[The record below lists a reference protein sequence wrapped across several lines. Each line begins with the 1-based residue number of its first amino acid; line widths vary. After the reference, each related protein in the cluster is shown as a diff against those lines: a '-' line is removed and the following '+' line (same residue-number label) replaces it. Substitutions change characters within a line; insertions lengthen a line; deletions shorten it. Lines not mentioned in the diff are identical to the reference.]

1 MAEILKPYQRDPQK
15 IGNFNLFS
23 PASAYMSKQDFG
35 KHHLSIWVSDYES
48 VVAAANAGADL
59 IYAGGDE
66 LTGFSWNE
74 DIFTEAIE
82 KAHSCGA
89 RFVIGLP
96 RINRE
101 SQRQLWEKYLQMALR
116 IPSDG
121 VIVSDLGT
129 LQLVL
134 QTTELSIYLNY
145 TFNFFNSY
153 ALTYLRNPRIK
164 QFTLSPELTLEQIRE
179 IRRHQPEIGLE
190 CLVQGPLELMVSEY
204 CPLASQAAKG
214 ECHQVCRH
222 DNYFLRDRLQ
232 LDFPV
237 FMDQYC
243 RLHLLNTKDL
253 CLYSDLEKII
263 AIPNIVFRFEFKTIP
278 ANLVVPFISEYRRA
292 LKTISAG
299 EQITDEEL
307 ALQRLKLLSGRG
319 ITKGHYFRGVD

>member
-1 MAEILKPYQRDPQK
+1 
-15 IGNFNLFS
+15 
-23 PASAYMSKQDFG
+23 
-35 KHHLSIWVSDYES
+35 
-48 VVAAANAGADL
+48 
-59 IYAGGDE
+59 
-66 LTGFSWNE
+66 
-74 DIFTEAIE
+74 
-82 KAHSCGA
+82 
-89 RFVIGLP
+89 
-96 RINRE
+96 
-101 SQRQLWEKYLQMALR
+101 
-116 IPSDG
+116 
-121 VIVSDLGT
+121 
-129 LQLVL
+129 
-134 QTTELSIYLNY
+134 
-145 TFNFFNSY
+145 
-153 ALTYLRNPRIK
+153 
-164 QFTLSPELTLEQIRE
+164 
-179 IRRHQPEIGLE
+179 
-190 CLVQGPLELMVSEY
+190 MVSEY